1 MDEKNDAFLRW
12 PSLWVL
18 VVCCILAFPFC
29 FHGGDLLVILSL
41 LTPLPYIVAIGAV
54 LLACGALATIWEGLR
69 QRHLRRCLSALV
81 LPAFL
86 MLVGLNPEEA
96 LSVAEDIGE
105 RVRLQFS
112 KPGYYA
118 KINSLSADKGQR
130 LAVFPWAGFAGLAD
144 RVMVYEE
151 SGEVLLDESQR
162 SQAWK
167 KRAEKTD
174 LACKF
179 MAFPMEGHFYKVYV
193 AC

>member
-1 MDEKNDAFLRW
+1 
-12 PSLWVL
+12 
-18 VVCCILAFPFC
+18 
-29 FHGGDLLVILSL
+29 
-41 LTPLPYIVAIGAV
+41 
-54 LLACGALATIWEGLR
+54 
-69 QRHLRRCLSALV
+69 
-81 LPAFL
+81 
-86 MLVGLNPEEA
+86 MLVGLNLEEA

-130 LAVFPWAGFAGLAD
+130 LAVFPWGGFAGLAD
-144 RVMVYEE
+144 RVMVYDE

-162 SQAWK
+162 SAAWK